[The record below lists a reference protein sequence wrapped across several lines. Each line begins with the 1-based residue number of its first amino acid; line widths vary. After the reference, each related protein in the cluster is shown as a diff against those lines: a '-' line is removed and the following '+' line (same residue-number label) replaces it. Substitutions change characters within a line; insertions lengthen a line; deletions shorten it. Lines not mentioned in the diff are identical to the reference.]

1 MELWTFW
8 NRPFLESICVRY
20 INCHVSWGCTEDV
33 FRCKSDRKSRLF
45 GPGNWRFGS
54 GAPLLLSTATQC
66 LKITKK
72 SHSTLQAKRATFTF
86 WVDNSSL
93 KNAKNGQWDIL
104 GRFHLLHLLWNN
116 WYYSCYIYSSIGM
129 SNVLLSSQERSSL
142 PPWFVALHQFH
153 Y

>member
-54 GAPLLLSTATQC
+54 SGATLLLSTATQC

-72 SHSTLQAKRATFTF
+72 VSFNIASKANYVCILSGQK
-86 WVDNSSL
+86 L
-93 KNAKNGQWDIL
+93 IKNAKCWSVMFCSTAHFLCSCTDRAASLKSYWRNFIVFFGHEYQ
-104 GRFHLLHLLWNN
+104 LLM
-116 WYYSCYIYSSIGM
+116 CIFIM
-129 SNVLLSSQERSSL
+129 Q
-142 PPWFVALHQFH
+142 
-153 Y
+153 